1 MKMTAKIMALVIVG
15 AFVIGIGGSKLIGY
29 WKTTSTRTPIAIKAG
44 EFAGLPNPAD
54 IRGSYTW
61 ADVARAFNFDVQ
73 LAMTA
78 FGATDA
84 AVRVS
89 TLETIYPKDILPA
102 GTEIGTGSVRL
113 FVSLLVGLPLAVEED
128 TIFPIM
134 AIDILRQHGKADSAT
149 LDALEA
155 KAYRPKATTKAATE
169 ATTIAAPLAPTQPES
184 VREATVKETAVKET
198 AVKETAVKETAVKE
212 TAPAPSP
219 AVTTPV
225 ATETH
230 TPVVTVG
237 TITGKTTFK
246 DLKSWGLDEEKIK
259 SVTGGKIG
267 PDLMA
272 IKDWATANE
281 VAFSDLKNSIQKLL
295 DAK

>member
-155 KAYRPKATTKAATE
+155 KAYRPKATTEAAPET
-169 ATTIAAPLAPTQPES
+169 TTIAAPEAAPLAPTQPEPL
-184 VREATVKETAVKET
+184 REAT
-198 AVKETAVKETAVKE
+198 VKETAVKE